1 MNARTAMKPSTNGIT
16 EDHSNSSTR
25 ISANAS
31 IIVALI
37 TTVGLVVSPIIV
49 KYIFSDIENTRISIA
64 TTNQENINKEFEHQ
78 VMAAKESRDRTDD
91 SVEKE
96 LFTTFIE
103 DVEKVKQEHK
113 EYSDKFIE
121 KLKGNQV
128 AAAELERVKAN
139 NIIAKHNESLAA
151 KKFQAQLDVACGN
164 ESVKAMLRRL
174 AGPSVVCVIGETRS
188 GVSIRTHLGW
198 MSVVSIE
205 TFNYKT
211 KITHTFKTTLP
222 LLDMR
227 ASEYMARVKEA
238 RSSSQL
244 EEGG

>member
-1 MNARTAMKPSTNGIT
+1 MNARTAMKPLTNEIV
-16 EDHSNSSTR
+16 EDQSKSSTR
-25 ISANAS
+25 ISARAS

-37 TTVGLVVSPIIV
+37 MTTGVIVAPITAR
-49 KYIFSDIENTRISIA
+49 YIFSDTDNTRISIA
-64 TTNQENINKEFEHQ
+64 TTNQENINKEFDHQ

-91 SVEKE
+91 PVEKE

-103 DVEKVKQEHK
+103 DVGKVKQEHK

-139 NIIAKHNESLAA
+139 NIVAKHNESLAA
-151 KKFQAQLDVACGN
+151 RKFQAKLDVACGI
-164 ESVKAMLRRL
+164 ESVKASFRRF
-174 AGPSVVCVIGETRS
+174 AGPNFVCVVGKNPS

-211 KITHTFKTTLP
+211 KIPDTFKTTLP
-222 LLDMR
+222 LFDIS
-227 ASEYMARVKEA
+227 ASEHMARVKKA
-238 RSSSQL
+238 RSSSPGE
-244 EEGG
+244 EEG